1 LTEKHPDLKTYK
13 TIQTKKGFHIWFRYD
28 ADFKTTTDGFTVEG
42 VDIRNDDGI
51 VFAPPT
57 KYFFPDGSVVS
68 YIDLGG
74 ELVMPPAYLKDYI
87 KKPTEKKTITIKNNK
102 NVDKPKDIKLNDI
115 VSKLLYHNLLD
126 GQSKGSWDDWRNVA
140 LCMKFTTTFEHFDK
154 FSKINKD
161 KYDKEETVSMW
172 NSVNDK
178 YDAMNI
184 GTLMKYAKEYDTIK
198 YNLYFNYYIPLEVAN
213 KGALKIAECIAPK
226 LERHLKWSN
235 DTWYMFYNK
244 TNLWLITKEPS
255 HIIIQTIQKHID
267 YSIQMK
273 IAERSKLE
281 DDDEEGQKK
290 LNEQIKAYSKLYDQ
304 VDKSGFYSM
313 ITKHLKTI
321 LYDKDFYTMLD
332 TNTYEIAFKNGIYD
346 LRTKEFKEGFNDY
359 NYLTSTIDFDYTK
372 PSQEDMDYVKNEVLF
387 KICNANH
394 SHLEYYLRVLGQSIT
409 GDAEMEKALYFM
421 VGIGGNNG
429 KTLILEAL
437 QDIMPNYVAEIDR
450 KTFEKGYTKAHKH
463 LKNLVGKRIAY
474 VEEMSNKEQDI
485 NMLKQLGDGKK
496 IKNEIMYGTDETIN
510 VLCKMFFLSNCQ
522 ANLKVDGGIGNR
534 YRQICHNSSF
544 QPQYKEDNIE
554 KLQFKQN
561 RELAGLLKDKY
572 KHALIQLLM
581 DYAYEYT
588 IDNVINIP
596 EEFEEA
602 IKNTLD
608 MNDEVKCWFDDNCEY
623 GDDFKCMKQELEG
636 HLNKPFRDIQTEI
649 QRITNIKYDRFLR
662 NKDKRG
668 GFKGFR
674 IKVECLL
681 E

>member
-1 LTEKHPDLKTYK
+1 
-13 TIQTKKGFHIWFRYD
+13 
-28 ADFKTTTDGFTVEG
+28 
-42 VDIRNDDGI
+42 
-51 VFAPPT
+51 
-57 KYFFPDGSVVS
+57 
-68 YIDLGG
+68 
-74 ELVMPPAYLKDYI
+74 
-87 KKPTEKKTITIKNNK
+87 
-102 NVDKPKDIKLNDI
+102 
-115 VSKLLYHNLLD
+115 
-126 GQSKGSWDDWRNVA
+126 
-140 LCMKFTTTFEHFDK
+140 MKFTTTFEHFDK

-474 VEEMSNKEQDI
+474 VEEMSNNEQDI

-534 YRQICHNSSF
+534 YRQICHKSSF

-649 QRITNIKYDRFLR
+649 QRITNIKYERFLR